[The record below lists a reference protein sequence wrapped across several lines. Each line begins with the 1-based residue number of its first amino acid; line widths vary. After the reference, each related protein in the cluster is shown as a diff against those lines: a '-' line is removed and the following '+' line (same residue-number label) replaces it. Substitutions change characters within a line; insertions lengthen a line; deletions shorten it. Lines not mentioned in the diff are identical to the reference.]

1 MPVTG
6 IREESSVTGARGSG
20 LSSRFSVIC
29 FYELPSNALDCA
41 TVNDLPALLLAGG
54 MFGDFL
60 GGLLIL
66 ASFMS
71 MLEIKFSIDG
81 SPKKRSKK

>member
-1 MPVTG
+1 M
-6 IREESSVTGARGSG
+6 
-20 LSSRFSVIC
+20 L
-29 FYELPSNALDCA
+29 
-41 TVNDLPALLLAGG
+41 
-54 MFGDFL
+54 GDFL

-66 ASFMS
+66 ASIMS